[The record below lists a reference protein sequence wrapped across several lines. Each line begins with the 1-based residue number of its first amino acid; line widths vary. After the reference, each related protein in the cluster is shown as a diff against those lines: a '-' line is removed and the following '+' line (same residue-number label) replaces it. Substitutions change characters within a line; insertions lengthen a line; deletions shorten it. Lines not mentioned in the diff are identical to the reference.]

1 MSSTATRS
9 TPFYYSNGSRS
20 VSRYAVL
27 ALAPPATTWNG
38 RRRCVTD
45 ECGVPDTSPLCAPG
59 LSGVQGFQVGGLAA
73 PVQQRAA
80 VSMAGGKNF
89 GNDPKDF
96 PEKKVWTTVASSGDL
111 KVRRS
116 PRTLALEQQAA
127 SRHAAHPN
135 LSPKRPKDGRRARP
149 PMWMIRVA
157 ATRPWRM
164 RAAGRSATTRAG
176 RSGDATR

>member
-9 TPFYYSNGSRS
+9 TPFYYNNGSRS

-80 VSMAGGKNF
+80 VSMSGGKNF
-89 GNDPKDF
+89 GKDPKDY

-116 PRTLALEQQAA
+116 PRTLALEQQQT
-127 SRHAAHPN
+127 
-135 LSPKRPKDGRRARP
+135 RRQNV
-149 PMWMIRVA
+149 IRRQA
-157 ATRPWRM
+157 DMQATRI
-164 RAAGRSATTRAG
+164 SA
-176 RSGDATR
+176 RSGQRMGGGRAHRCG

>member
-89 GNDPKDF
+89 GKDPKDY

-116 PRTLALEQQAA
+116 PRTLALEQQQT
-127 SRHAAHPN
+127 
-135 LSPKRPKDGRRARP
+135 RRQNV
-149 PMWMIRVA
+149 IRRQA
-157 ATRPWRM
+157 DMQPTRI
-164 RAAGRSATTRAG
+164 SA
-176 RSGDATR
+176 RSGQRMGGGRAHRCG